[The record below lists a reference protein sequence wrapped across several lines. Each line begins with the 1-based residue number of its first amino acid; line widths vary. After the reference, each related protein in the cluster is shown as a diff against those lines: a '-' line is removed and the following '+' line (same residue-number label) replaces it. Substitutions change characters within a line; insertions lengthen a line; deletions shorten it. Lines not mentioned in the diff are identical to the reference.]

1 MSVIRTGG
9 LIALRQSFTSIGAA
23 REGDG
28 PLVEAWL
35 NERLIAFLS
44 PYKAIRK
51 LRLHP
56 AAAGFGRR
64 FQVVACFGRE
74 RGRVLWARNDRR
86 FARSTGL

>member
-35 NERLIAFLS
+35 NERLDGI
-44 PYKAIRK
+44 PINPIR
-51 LRLHP
+51 L
-56 AAAGFGRR
+56 
-64 FQVVACFGRE
+64 
-74 RGRVLWARNDRR
+74 
-86 FARSTGL
+86 